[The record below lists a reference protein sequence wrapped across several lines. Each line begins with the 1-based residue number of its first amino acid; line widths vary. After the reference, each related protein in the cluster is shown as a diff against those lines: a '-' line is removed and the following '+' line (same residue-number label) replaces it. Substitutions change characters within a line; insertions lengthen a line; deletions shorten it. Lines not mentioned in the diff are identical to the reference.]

1 MPSRLCE
8 DCRRRGET
16 NPLRVFDCKVP
27 SCQPVIAELP
37 TITEHICDDCRTHF
51 EKFQSYLNARGVT
64 YRVNPRLVRGF
75 DYYLRTTFEIT
86 SSGLGAQNTVAAGGR
101 YDGLFQDLG
110 GPASSG
116 FGFGMGMERLILSIP
131 NPQALVPD
139 YSPEYFLAPLG
150 DAAFE
155 YATLL
160 ARRLRARG
168 KRVYLDFDGRSLKS
182 QMRLADK
189 LKAKGVVDYRGR
201 RIEIRYAGAA
211 RYGDEGTTQ
220 RSGGRSGLKRTHSC
234 GELTTASAGQSVILM
249 GWVDTRRDH
258 GQLVFIDLRDRA
270 GITQVVFEATNAP
283 VHDLAKTLRSEFVIA
298 ATGKVRVRGEG
309 LANPNLKTGEIEV
322 VAETLTIL
330 SEAKTTPFP
339 IEDDT
344 TTSEDLRLK
353 YRYLD
358 LRRPETSGELSGC
371 VTASTWPSATIM
383 DKYGFWE
390 VETPILTKSTPE
402 GARDYLVPSRLY
414 HGNFYALPQSPQL
427 FKQLLMISG
436 FERYYQIVRCFR
448 DEDLRADRQ
457 PEFTQVDIEMSF
469 PSQEELFPII
479 EEMMVEVFALNGVQ
493 ISTPIPRMSFED
505 AMNKYGSDKPD
516 TRFDV
521 LSSGLHRDLQEGR
534 ALRLSGDGRSRDRRF
549 AGSWRPACRI
559 PERSSMTLP
568 ITSNR
573 WALRALRGSSRPSE
587 GLSSAPV
594 VKNAGAAAIDA
605 VLKQAGAK
613 NGDMVFLMAGE
624 KESRP
629 EPDGSTAAGTGSP
642 RELDS
647 RGEMEHVVGCQFPAA
662 RVFRRRKPLG
672 FPAPSFYVTCTEA
685 DMGILESNPGAVRA
699 QAYDLV
705 LNGTEIGGGSIRI
718 HRSDIQARIF
728 KTLGF
733 TEAEAR
739 DKFGFFLE
747 ALEYG
752 TPPHGGIAL
761 GLDRIVMIL
770 AGQASIRDV
779 IAFPKTARGV
789 DAMSGSPSLVSEQ
802 QLKELGLQIR
812 KT

>member
-1 MPSRLCE
+1 M
-8 DCRRRGET
+8 
-16 NPLRVFDCKVP
+16 
-27 SCQPVIAELP
+27 
-37 TITEHICDDCRTHF
+37 
-51 EKFQSYLNARGVT
+51 
-64 YRVNPRLVRGF
+64 
-75 DYYLRTTFEIT
+75 
-86 SSGLGAQNTVAAGGR
+86 
-101 YDGLFQDLG
+101 
-110 GPASSG
+110 
-116 FGFGMGMERLILSIP
+116 
-131 NPQALVPD
+131 
-139 YSPEYFLAPLG
+139 
-150 DAAFE
+150 
-155 YATLL
+155 
-160 ARRLRARG
+160 
-168 KRVYLDFDGRSLKS
+168 
-182 QMRLADK
+182 
-189 LKAKGVVDYRGR
+189 
-201 RIEIRYAGAA
+201 
-211 RYGDEGTTQ
+211 
-220 RSGGRSGLKRTHSC
+220 KRTHSC

-258 GQLVFIDLRDRA
+258 GQLVFIDLRDRS
-270 GITQVVFEATNAP
+270 GITQVVFEATNAA

-309 LANPNLKTGEIEV
+309 LSNLNLKTGEIEV

-339 IEDDT
+339 IEDET

-358 LRRPETSGELSGC
+358 LRRPKLQENFRLRHRVNMVVRNT
-371 VTASTWPSATIM
+371 M

-469 PSQEELFPII
+469 PSLEELFPVI
-479 EEMMVEVFALNGVQ
+479 EEMMVDVFALNGIQ

-521 LSSGLHRDLQEGR
+521 FLQDFTPIFREAEPCVFREMAEAGQTIRGFMAPGVSYSRKVLDDLTNYVKQMGAAGL
-534 ALRLSGDGRSRDRRF
+534 A
-549 AGSWRPACRI
+549 WIKP
-559 PERSSMTLP
+559 T
-568 ITSNR
+568 
-573 WALRALRGSSRPSE
+573 SE

-594 VKNAGAAAIDA
+594 VKNAGGPAIDA
-605 VLKQAGAK
+605 ALKQAGAK

-624 KESRP
+624 R
-629 EPDGSTAAGTGSP
+629 
-642 RELDS
+642 
-647 RGEMEHVVGCQFPAA
+647 EHVLNLMGALRLELARRENWIPAGKWNMLWVVNFPLFEFSAEEN
-662 RVFRRRKPLG
+662 RWVSRHHPFTSP
-672 FPAPSFYVTCTEA
+672 TEA
-685 DMGILESNPGAVRA
+685 DMGILESNPGAVHA

-718 HRSDIQARIF
+718 HRSDVQARIF
-728 KTLGF
+728 KSLGF

-770 AGQASIRDV
+770 AGQPSIRDV

>member
-1 MPSRLCE
+1 M
-8 DCRRRGET
+8 
-16 NPLRVFDCKVP
+16 
-27 SCQPVIAELP
+27 
-37 TITEHICDDCRTHF
+37 
-51 EKFQSYLNARGVT
+51 
-64 YRVNPRLVRGF
+64 
-75 DYYLRTTFEIT
+75 
-86 SSGLGAQNTVAAGGR
+86 
-101 YDGLFQDLG
+101 
-110 GPASSG
+110 
-116 FGFGMGMERLILSIP
+116 
-131 NPQALVPD
+131 
-139 YSPEYFLAPLG
+139 
-150 DAAFE
+150 
-155 YATLL
+155 
-160 ARRLRARG
+160 
-168 KRVYLDFDGRSLKS
+168 
-182 QMRLADK
+182 
-189 LKAKGVVDYRGR
+189 
-201 RIEIRYAGAA
+201 
-211 RYGDEGTTQ
+211 
-220 RSGGRSGLKRTHSC
+220 KRTHSC
-234 GELTTASAGQSVILM
+234 GELTTASAGQGVTLM

-270 GITQVVFEATNAP
+270 GITQVVFEATNAT

-322 VAETLTIL
+322 VAESLTIL

-339 IEDDT
+339 IENDT

-358 LRRPETSGELSGC
+358 LRRPKLQENFRLRHK
-371 VTASTWPSATIM
+371 VNVAIRNVL
-383 DKYGFWE
+383 DRYGFWE

-414 HGNFYALPQSPQL
+414 HGSFYALPQSPQL

-479 EEMMVEVFALNGVQ
+479 EEMMVDVFALNGVKMP
-493 ISTPIPRMSFED
+493 TPIPRMSFEE
-505 AMNKYGSDKPD
+505 AMEKYGSDKPD

-521 LSSGLHRDLQEGR
+521 FLQDFTEIFKKGEPGVFREMAEAGKTIRGFMAPGVSYSRKVLDDLTNYMKQMGAAGL
-534 ALRLSGDGRSRDRRF
+534 A
-549 AGSWRPACRI
+549 WVKP
-559 PERSSMTLP
+559 T
-568 ITSNR
+568 
-573 WALRALRGSSRPSE
+573 SE

-605 VLKQAGAK
+605 TLTQAGAK

-624 KESRP
+624 KEPVLNLMGALRLELARRENWIPAGKWNMLWVVNFPLLEFSPDENRWVSRHHP
-629 EPDGSTAAGTGSP
+629 FTSP
-642 RELDS
+642 VAEDL
-647 RGEMEHVVGCQFPAA
+647 
-662 RVFRRRKPLG
+662 
-672 FPAPSFYVTCTEA
+672 
-685 DMGILESNPGAVRA
+685 GILESNPGAVRA

-718 HRSDIQARIF
+718 HRSDVQARIF

-733 TEAEAR
+733 TETEAR

-789 DAMSGSPSLVSEQ
+789 DAMSGSPSVVSDQ
-802 QLKELGLQIR
+802 QMKELGLQIR

>member
-1 MPSRLCE
+1 
-8 DCRRRGET
+8 
-16 NPLRVFDCKVP
+16 
-27 SCQPVIAELP
+27 
-37 TITEHICDDCRTHF
+37 
-51 EKFQSYLNARGVT
+51 
-64 YRVNPRLVRGF
+64 
-75 DYYLRTTFEIT
+75 
-86 SSGLGAQNTVAAGGR
+86 
-101 YDGLFQDLG
+101 
-110 GPASSG
+110 
-116 FGFGMGMERLILSIP
+116 
-131 NPQALVPD
+131 
-139 YSPEYFLAPLG
+139 
-150 DAAFE
+150 
-155 YATLL
+155 
-160 ARRLRARG
+160 
-168 KRVYLDFDGRSLKS
+168 
-182 QMRLADK
+182 
-189 LKAKGVVDYRGR
+189 
-201 RIEIRYAGAA
+201 
-211 RYGDEGTTQ
+211 
-220 RSGGRSGLKRTHSC
+220 
-234 GELTTASAGQSVILM
+234 M

-270 GITQVVFEATNAP
+270 GITQVVFEASNAT

-298 ATGKVRVRGEG
+298 AAGKVRVRGEG
-309 LANPNLKTGEIEV
+309 LTNPNLKTGQIEV

-339 IEDDT
+339 IESET
-344 TTSEDLRLK
+344 ATSEDLRLK

-358 LRRPETSGELSGC
+358 LRRPKLQENFRLRHQVNMAVRT
-371 VTASTWPSATIM
+371 VM
-383 DKYGFWE
+383 DRHGFWE

-436 FERYYQIVRCFR
+436 FDRYYQIVRCFR

-479 EEMMVEVFALNGVQ
+479 EQMMVEVFALNGIAV
-493 ISTPIPRMSFED
+493 STPIPRISFEE

-521 LSSGLHRDLQEGR
+521 FLQDFTEIFKKGEPGVFREMAESGKTIRGFMAPGVSYSRKVLDDLTNYVKQMG
-534 ALRLSGDGRSRDRRF
+534 A
-549 AGSWRPACRI
+549 AGLAWIKP
-559 PERSSMTLP
+559 T
-568 ITSNR
+568 
-573 WALRALRGSSRPSE
+573 SE

-594 VKNAGAAAIDA
+594 VKNAGTAAIDA
-605 VLKQAGAK
+605 ALKQAGAG

-624 KESRP
+624 TEPVLNLMGALRLELARRENWIPAGKWNMLWVVNFPLLEFSAEENRWVSRHHP
-629 EPDGSTAAGTGSP
+629 FTAP
-642 RELDS
+642 VQEDLP
-647 RGEMEHVVGCQFPAA
+647 V
-662 RVFRRRKPLG
+662 
-672 FPAPSFYVTCTEA
+672 
-685 DMGILESNPGAVRA
+685 LESTPGTVRA

-739 DKFGFFLE
+739 EKFGFFLE

-789 DAMSGSPSLVSEQ
+789 DAMSGSPSAVSEQ

>member
-1 MPSRLCE
+1 
-8 DCRRRGET
+8 
-16 NPLRVFDCKVP
+16 
-27 SCQPVIAELP
+27 
-37 TITEHICDDCRTHF
+37 
-51 EKFQSYLNARGVT
+51 
-64 YRVNPRLVRGF
+64 
-75 DYYLRTTFEIT
+75 
-86 SSGLGAQNTVAAGGR
+86 
-101 YDGLFQDLG
+101 
-110 GPASSG
+110 
-116 FGFGMGMERLILSIP
+116 
-131 NPQALVPD
+131 
-139 YSPEYFLAPLG
+139 
-150 DAAFE
+150 
-155 YATLL
+155 
-160 ARRLRARG
+160 
-168 KRVYLDFDGRSLKS
+168 
-182 QMRLADK
+182 
-189 LKAKGVVDYRGR
+189 
-201 RIEIRYAGAA
+201 
-211 RYGDEGTTQ
+211 
-220 RSGGRSGLKRTHSC
+220 
-234 GELTTASAGQSVILM
+234 M
-249 GWVDTRRDH
+249 GWVDTRRHH

-270 GITQVVFEATNAP
+270 GITQVVFEATNAT

-309 LANPNLKTGEIEV
+309 LTNPNLKTGEIEV
-322 VAETLTIL
+322 VAESLAIL

-339 IEDDT
+339 IENDT

-358 LRRPETSGELSGC
+358 LRRPKLQENFRLRHQ
-371 VTASTWPSATIM
+371 VNVVIRNAM
-383 DKYGFWE
+383 DRHGFWE

-414 HGNFYALPQSPQL
+414 HGSFYALPQSPQL

-457 PEFTQVDIEMSF
+457 PEFTQIDIEMSF

-479 EEMMVEVFALNGVQ
+479 EEMMVEVFALNGVKM
-493 ISTPIPRMSFED
+493 STPIPRMSFEE
-505 AMNKYGSDKPD
+505 AMEKYGSDKPD

-521 LSSGLHRDLQEGR
+521 FLQDFTEIFKKAEPGVFREMAKSGQTIRGFMAPGVSYSRKVLDDLTNYMKQMG
-534 ALRLSGDGRSRDRRF
+534 A
-549 AGSWRPACRI
+549 AGLAWIKP
-559 PERSSMTLP
+559 T
-568 ITSNR
+568 
-573 WALRALRGSSRPSE
+573 SE

-605 VLKQAGAK
+605 TLAQAGAK

-624 KESRP
+624 KEPVLNLMGSLRLELARRENWIPAGKWNMLWVVNFPLLEFSPDENRWVSRHHP
-629 EPDGSTAAGTGSP
+629 FTSP
-642 RELDS
+642 VAEDL
-647 RGEMEHVVGCQFPAA
+647 E
-662 RVFRRRKPLG
+662 
-672 FPAPSFYVTCTEA
+672 
-685 DMGILESNPGAVRA
+685 ILESNPGAVRA

-718 HRSDIQARIF
+718 HRSDVQARIF

-733 TEAEAR
+733 SETEAR

-789 DAMSGSPSLVSEQ
+789 DVMSGSPSVVSDAQ
-802 QLKELGLQIR
+802 MKELGLQIR

>member
-1 MPSRLCE
+1 M
-8 DCRRRGET
+8 
-16 NPLRVFDCKVP
+16 V
-27 SCQPVIAELP
+27 
-37 TITEHICDDCRTHF
+37 
-51 EKFQSYLNARGVT
+51 
-64 YRVNPRLVRGF
+64 VR
-75 DYYLRTTFEIT
+75 
-86 SSGLGAQNTVAAGGR
+86 NT
-101 YDGLFQDLG
+101 
-110 GPASSG
+110 
-116 FGFGMGMERLILSIP
+116 
-131 NPQALVPD
+131 
-139 YSPEYFLAPLG
+139 
-150 DAAFE
+150 
-155 YATLL
+155 
-160 ARRLRARG
+160 
-168 KRVYLDFDGRSLKS
+168 
-182 QMRLADK
+182 
-189 LKAKGVVDYRGR
+189 
-201 RIEIRYAGAA
+201 
-211 RYGDEGTTQ
+211 
-220 RSGGRSGLKRTHSC
+220 
-234 GELTTASAGQSVILM
+234 
-249 GWVDTRRDH
+249 
-258 GQLVFIDLRDRA
+258 
-270 GITQVVFEATNAP
+270 
-283 VHDLAKTLRSEFVIA
+283 
-298 ATGKVRVRGEG
+298 
-309 LANPNLKTGEIEV
+309 
-322 VAETLTIL
+322 
-330 SEAKTTPFP
+330 
-339 IEDDT
+339 
-344 TTSEDLRLK
+344 
-353 YRYLD
+353 
-358 LRRPETSGELSGC
+358 
-371 VTASTWPSATIM
+371 M

-479 EEMMVEVFALNGVQ
+479 EEMMVDVFALKGVQ
-493 ISTPIPRMSFED
+493 IPTPIPRMSFEE

-521 LSSGLHRDLQEGR
+521 FLQDFTEIFKKAEPGVFREMAESGQTIRGFMAPGVSYSRKVLDDLTNYVKQMG
-534 ALRLSGDGRSRDRRF
+534 A
-549 AGSWRPACRI
+549 AGLAWIKP
-559 PERSSMTLP
+559 T
-568 ITSNR
+568 N
-573 WALRALRGSSRPSE
+573 E

-594 VKNAGAAAIDA
+594 VKNAGVAAIDA

-613 NGDMVFLMAGE
+613 NNDMVFLMAGE
-624 KESRP
+624 RESVLNLMGALRLELARRENWIPAGKWNMLWVVNFPLLEFSP
-629 EPDGSTAAGTGSP
+629 EENRWVSRHHPFTSP
-642 RELDS
+642 VAE
-647 RGEMEHVVGCQFPAA
+647 
-662 RVFRRRKPLG
+662 
-672 FPAPSFYVTCTEA
+672 
-685 DMGILESNPGAVRA
+685 DMALLESKPGEVRA

-733 TEAEAR
+733 TEQEAR

-802 QLKELGLQIR
+802 QLRELGLQIR

>member
-1 MPSRLCE
+1 
-8 DCRRRGET
+8 
-16 NPLRVFDCKVP
+16 
-27 SCQPVIAELP
+27 
-37 TITEHICDDCRTHF
+37 
-51 EKFQSYLNARGVT
+51 
-64 YRVNPRLVRGF
+64 
-75 DYYLRTTFEIT
+75 
-86 SSGLGAQNTVAAGGR
+86 
-101 YDGLFQDLG
+101 
-110 GPASSG
+110 
-116 FGFGMGMERLILSIP
+116 
-131 NPQALVPD
+131 
-139 YSPEYFLAPLG
+139 
-150 DAAFE
+150 
-155 YATLL
+155 
-160 ARRLRARG
+160 
-168 KRVYLDFDGRSLKS
+168 
-182 QMRLADK
+182 
-189 LKAKGVVDYRGR
+189 
-201 RIEIRYAGAA
+201 
-211 RYGDEGTTQ
+211 
-220 RSGGRSGLKRTHSC
+220 
-234 GELTTASAGQSVILM
+234 M

-270 GITQVVFEATNAP
+270 GITQVVFEATNAT

-322 VAETLTIL
+322 VAESLTIL

-339 IEDDT
+339 IENDT

-358 LRRPETSGELSGC
+358 LRRPKLQENFRLRHK
-371 VTASTWPSATIM
+371 VNVAIRNVL
-383 DKYGFWE
+383 DRYGFWE

-414 HGNFYALPQSPQL
+414 HGSFYALPQSPQL

-469 PSQEELFPII
+469 LSQEELFPII
-479 EEMMVEVFALNGVQ
+479 EEMMVDVFALNGVKMP
-493 ISTPIPRMSFED
+493 TPIPRMSFEE
-505 AMNKYGSDKPD
+505 AMEKYGSDKPD

-521 LSSGLHRDLQEGR
+521 LLQDFTEIFKKAEPGVFREMAEAGQTIRGFMAPGVSYSRKVLDDLTNYMKQMGAVGL
-534 ALRLSGDGRSRDRRF
+534 A
-549 AGSWRPACRI
+549 WIKP
-559 PERSSMTLP
+559 T
-568 ITSNR
+568 
-573 WALRALRGSSRPSE
+573 SE

-605 VLKQAGAK
+605 TLIQAGAK

-624 KESRP
+624 KEPVLNLMGALRLELARRENWIPAGKWNMLWVVNFPLLEFSPDENRWVSRHHP
-629 EPDGSTAAGTGSP
+629 FTSP
-642 RELDS
+642 VAEDL
-647 RGEMEHVVGCQFPAA
+647 
-662 RVFRRRKPLG
+662 
-672 FPAPSFYVTCTEA
+672 
-685 DMGILESNPGAVRA
+685 GILESNPGAVRA

-718 HRSDIQARIF
+718 HRSDVQARIF

-733 TEAEAR
+733 TETEAR

-770 AGQASIRDV
+770 AGQSSIRDV

-789 DAMSGSPSLVSEQ
+789 DAMSGSPSIVSDQ
-802 QLKELGLQIR
+802 QMKELGLQVR

>member
-1 MPSRLCE
+1 
-8 DCRRRGET
+8 
-16 NPLRVFDCKVP
+16 
-27 SCQPVIAELP
+27 
-37 TITEHICDDCRTHF
+37 
-51 EKFQSYLNARGVT
+51 
-64 YRVNPRLVRGF
+64 
-75 DYYLRTTFEIT
+75 
-86 SSGLGAQNTVAAGGR
+86 
-101 YDGLFQDLG
+101 
-110 GPASSG
+110 
-116 FGFGMGMERLILSIP
+116 
-131 NPQALVPD
+131 
-139 YSPEYFLAPLG
+139 
-150 DAAFE
+150 
-155 YATLL
+155 
-160 ARRLRARG
+160 
-168 KRVYLDFDGRSLKS
+168 
-182 QMRLADK
+182 
-189 LKAKGVVDYRGR
+189 
-201 RIEIRYAGAA
+201 
-211 RYGDEGTTQ
+211 
-220 RSGGRSGLKRTHSC
+220 
-234 GELTTASAGQSVILM
+234 M
-249 GWVDTRRDH
+249 GWVDNRRDH

-270 GITQVVFEATNAP
+270 GITQVVFEATNAT

-322 VAETLTIL
+322 VAESLTIL

-339 IEDDT
+339 IENDT

-358 LRRPETSGELSGC
+358 LRRPKLQENFRLRHK
-371 VTASTWPSATIM
+371 VNVAIRNVL
-383 DKYGFWE
+383 DRYGFWE

-414 HGNFYALPQSPQL
+414 HGSFYALPQSPQL

-479 EEMMVEVFALNGVQ
+479 EEMMVDVFALNGVKMP
-493 ISTPIPRMSFED
+493 TPIPRMSFEE
-505 AMNKYGSDKPD
+505 AMEKYGSDKPD

-521 LSSGLHRDLQEGR
+521 LLQDFTEIFKKAEPGVFREMAEAGQTIRGFMAPGVSYSRKVLDDLTNYMKQMGAVGL
-534 ALRLSGDGRSRDRRF
+534 A
-549 AGSWRPACRI
+549 WIKP
-559 PERSSMTLP
+559 T
-568 ITSNR
+568 
-573 WALRALRGSSRPSE
+573 SE

-605 VLKQAGAK
+605 TLIQAGAK

-624 KESRP
+624 KEPVLNLMGALRLELARRENWIPAGKWNMLWVVNFPLLEFSPDENRWVSRHHP
-629 EPDGSTAAGTGSP
+629 FTSP
-642 RELDS
+642 VAEDL
-647 RGEMEHVVGCQFPAA
+647 
-662 RVFRRRKPLG
+662 
-672 FPAPSFYVTCTEA
+672 
-685 DMGILESNPGAVRA
+685 GILESNPGAVRA

-718 HRSDIQARIF
+718 HRSDVQARIF

-733 TEAEAR
+733 TETEAR

-770 AGQASIRDV
+770 AGQSSIRDV

-789 DAMSGSPSLVSEQ
+789 DAMSGSPSIVSDQ
-802 QLKELGLQIR
+802 QMKELGLQVR

>member
-1 MPSRLCE
+1 M
-8 DCRRRGET
+8 
-16 NPLRVFDCKVP
+16 
-27 SCQPVIAELP
+27 
-37 TITEHICDDCRTHF
+37 
-51 EKFQSYLNARGVT
+51 
-64 YRVNPRLVRGF
+64 
-75 DYYLRTTFEIT
+75 
-86 SSGLGAQNTVAAGGR
+86 
-101 YDGLFQDLG
+101 
-110 GPASSG
+110 
-116 FGFGMGMERLILSIP
+116 
-131 NPQALVPD
+131 
-139 YSPEYFLAPLG
+139 
-150 DAAFE
+150 
-155 YATLL
+155 
-160 ARRLRARG
+160 
-168 KRVYLDFDGRSLKS
+168 
-182 QMRLADK
+182 
-189 LKAKGVVDYRGR
+189 
-201 RIEIRYAGAA
+201 
-211 RYGDEGTTQ
+211 
-220 RSGGRSGLKRTHSC
+220 KRTHSC
-234 GELTTASAGQSVILM
+234 GELAKTNAGNSVTLM
-249 GWVDTRRDH
+249 GWVNTRRDH

-270 GITQVVFEATNAP
+270 GITQVVFEAANAT

-322 VAETLTIL
+322 VVESLTIL
-330 SEAKTTPFP
+330 SEARTPPFP
-339 IEDDT
+339 IEDET

-358 LRRPETSGELSGC
+358 LRRPRLQENFRLRHK
-371 VTASTWPSATIM
+371 VNMAVRNVM
-383 DKYGFWE
+383 DRHGFWE

-479 EEMMVEVFALNGVQ
+479 EQMMVEVFALNGVQ
-493 ISTPIPRMSFED
+493 ISTPIQRMSFEE
-505 AMNKYGSDKPD
+505 AMDKYGSDKPD
-516 TRFDV
+516 TRFEV
-521 LSSGLHRDLQEGR
+521 LLQDFTAIFKKAEPCIFREMAEGGQTIRGFMAPGVSYSRKTLDDLTNYVKQMGAAGLAWIKPTVEG
-534 ALRLSGDGRSRDRRF
+534 
-549 AGSWRPACRI
+549 
-559 PERSSMTLP
+559 M
-568 ITSNR
+568 
-573 WALRALRGSSRPSE
+573 
-587 GLSSAPV
+587 SSAPV

-605 VLKQAGAK
+605 VLSQAGAK

-624 KESRP
+624 KDPVLNLMGTLRLELARRENWIPAGKWNMLWVVNFPLLEFSPEENRWVSRHHP
-629 EPDGSTAAGTGSP
+629 FTAPVA
-642 RELDS
+642 EDLD
-647 RGEMEHVVGCQFPAA
+647 
-662 RVFRRRKPLG
+662 
-672 FPAPSFYVTCTEA
+672 
-685 DMGILESNPGAVRA
+685 ILDSNPGAVRA

-718 HRSDIQARIF
+718 HRSDVQSRIF

-739 DKFGFFLE
+739 EKFGFFLE

-770 AGQASIRDV
+770 AGQPSIRDV

-789 DAMSGSPSLVSEQ
+789 DAMSGSPSVVSEQ

>member
-1 MPSRLCE
+1 
-8 DCRRRGET
+8 
-16 NPLRVFDCKVP
+16 
-27 SCQPVIAELP
+27 
-37 TITEHICDDCRTHF
+37 
-51 EKFQSYLNARGVT
+51 
-64 YRVNPRLVRGF
+64 
-75 DYYLRTTFEIT
+75 
-86 SSGLGAQNTVAAGGR
+86 
-101 YDGLFQDLG
+101 
-110 GPASSG
+110 
-116 FGFGMGMERLILSIP
+116 
-131 NPQALVPD
+131 
-139 YSPEYFLAPLG
+139 
-150 DAAFE
+150 
-155 YATLL
+155 
-160 ARRLRARG
+160 
-168 KRVYLDFDGRSLKS
+168 
-182 QMRLADK
+182 
-189 LKAKGVVDYRGR
+189 
-201 RIEIRYAGAA
+201 
-211 RYGDEGTTQ
+211 
-220 RSGGRSGLKRTHSC
+220 
-234 GELTTASAGQSVILM
+234 M

-270 GITQVVFEATNAP
+270 GITQVVFEATNAT

-322 VAETLTIL
+322 VAESLTIL

-339 IEDDT
+339 IENDT

-358 LRRPETSGELSGC
+358 LRRPKLQENFRLRHK
-371 VTASTWPSATIM
+371 VNVAVRNAM
-383 DKYGFWE
+383 DRSGFWE

-414 HGNFYALPQSPQL
+414 HGSFYALPQSPQL

-469 PSQEELFPII
+469 PSTEELFPII
-479 EEMMVEVFALNGVQ
+479 EEMMVEVFALNGVK
-493 ISTPIPRMSFED
+493 ISTPIPRMSFEE
-505 AMNKYGSDKPD
+505 AMEKYGSDKPD

-521 LSSGLHRDLQEGR
+521 FLQDFTEIFKKGEPGVFREMAEAGKTIRGFMAPGVSYSRKVLDDLTNYMKQMGAAGL
-534 ALRLSGDGRSRDRRF
+534 A
-549 AGSWRPACRI
+549 WVKP
-559 PERSSMTLP
+559 T
-568 ITSNR
+568 
-573 WALRALRGSSRPSE
+573 SE

-605 VLKQAGAK
+605 TLTQAGAK

-624 KESRP
+624 KEPVLNLMGALRLELARRESWIPAGKWNMLWVVNFPLLEFSPDENRWVSRHHP
-629 EPDGSTAAGTGSP
+629 FTSP
-642 RELDS
+642 VAEDL
-647 RGEMEHVVGCQFPAA
+647 
-662 RVFRRRKPLG
+662 
-672 FPAPSFYVTCTEA
+672 
-685 DMGILESNPGAVRA
+685 GILESNPGAVRA

-718 HRSDIQARIF
+718 HRSDVQARIF

-733 TEAEAR
+733 TETEAR

-789 DAMSGSPSLVSEQ
+789 DAMSGSPSVVSDQ
-802 QLKELGLQIR
+802 QMKELGLQIR